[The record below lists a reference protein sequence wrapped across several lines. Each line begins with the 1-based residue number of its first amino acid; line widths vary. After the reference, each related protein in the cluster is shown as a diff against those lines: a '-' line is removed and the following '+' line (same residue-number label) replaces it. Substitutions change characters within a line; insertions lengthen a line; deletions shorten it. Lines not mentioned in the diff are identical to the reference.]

1 MSTEKIMAGEMRE
14 NIDVLFDSYFLAL
27 TDIGQS
33 LYLTGRWDLGRAD
46 SFYGQMC
53 L

>member
-1 MSTEKIMAGEMRE
+1 MAGEMRE
-14 NIDVLFDSYFLAL
+14 NIDVLFDCNFLAF
-27 TDIGQS
+27 TGIEQS
-33 LYLTGRWDLGRAD
+33 LYLTGGWDLRSAD